1 MAIQNPLQQLLN
13 IADAAESDDYDDYA
27 MIEQQPTPPAVP
39 TEPAPD
45 VKDADDIDV
54 EKKIDTIY
62 DAAIAAFN
70 EQTAY
75 MEVIEPRYAARNAE
89 VAANY
94 LSIAL
99 QAANSKAK
107 NKNDRKR
114 SNAQFIPYSNGG
126 KTTNNLIVANRED
139 ILKMINVDGK
149 DREN

>member
-1 MAIQNPLQQLLN
+1 MIQNPLQQLLN
-13 IADAAESDDYDDYA
+13 IADAEPSYDDYQL
-27 MIEQQPTPPAVP
+27 IEQQALPPAVAQ
-39 TEPAPD
+39 TEPTPD

-114 SNAQFIPYSNGG
+114 SNAAFIPYQHNGS

-149 DREN
+149 DKEM